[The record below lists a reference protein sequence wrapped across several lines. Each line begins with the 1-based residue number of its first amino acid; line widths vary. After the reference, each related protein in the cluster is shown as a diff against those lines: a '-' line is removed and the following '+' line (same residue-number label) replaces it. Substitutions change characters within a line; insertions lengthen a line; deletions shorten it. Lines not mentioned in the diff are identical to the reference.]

1 MPKKRMQLTSAVD
14 DRRSIVRFSWIGV
27 IDPNEGIGYSE
38 FRMNY
43 KYTKSVKWIIALAP
57 RLPSMISRI
66 IPIIVITFLQLSGL
80 QVEIKGQTT
89 QLEIFNTVPD
99 IEADMYISSELHYP
113 LQCTLLGDS
122 LLVID
127 PRANK
132 VVIFNARTGAELG
145 AFGRAGRGPGEF
157 EFPIDIKA
165 DESSGSIWV
174 LDQTRVI
181 QFDRQGNYLQSFT
194 KSVNSWTLGL
204 LSDTELAL
212 AGTVN
217 DRREAISV
225 LSADGILLR
234 NFGDEYAFLTTAES
248 QARYGQSLVESAFGR
263 LWRIGTMFNLL
274 QEYSIDG
281 DLIREGHVGLPALS
295 EANDRNVKFA
305 NPPKVPG
312 NNPKIL
318 VYSIS
323 ASTDAIWIVTAGQ
336 FTKSGIGLEDMHV
349 HRIDPT
355 NRSQTTYIYEFG
367 TLVDIEVLQDRDP
380 MMLIGI
386 DAQLQQIVWLR
397 PATSNREAG
406 AGPIGPSER
415 R

>member
-1 MPKKRMQLTSAVD
+1 MIPRIF
-14 DRRSIVRFSWIGV
+14 SIF
-27 IDPNEGIGYSE
+27 
-38 FRMNY
+38 
-43 KYTKSVKWIIALAP
+43 
-57 RLPSMISRI
+57 
-66 IPIIVITFLQLSGL
+66 VITFLILSGL
-80 QVEIKGQTT
+80 QVEIRGQTT
-89 QLEIFNTVPD
+89 QLEIYRTVPD
-99 IEADMYISSELHYP
+99 IEADMYTSSELQYP

-127 PRANK
+127 PRAHK

-204 LSDTELAL
+204 LPDNELAL

-225 LSADGILLR
+225 LNADGILLR
-234 NFGDEYAFLTTAES
+234 NFGDGYSFLTTAES
-248 QARYGQSLVESAFGR
+248 QARYGQSLVEFAFR
-263 LWRIGTMFNLL
+263 RFWRIGTMFNLL

-281 DLIREGHVGLPALS
+281 ELIWEGHIGLSALS
-295 EANDRNVKFA
+295 DVNERNVQFA
-305 NPPKVPG
+305 NPPRIPG

-318 VYSIS
+318 IYSIS
-323 ASTDAIWIVTAGQ
+323 SSPSALWFVTAGQ
-336 FTKSGIGLEDMHV
+336 FTKSGRGLEDMHV
-349 HRIDPT
+349 HRFDPDT
-355 NRSQTTYIYEFG
+355 GSQTTFLYDSG
-367 TLVDIEVLQDRDP
+367 TLVDIEVLEESDP
-380 MMLIGI
+380 IVLIGI
-386 DAQLQQIVWLR
+386 DAQTQQIVWLR
-397 PATSNREAG
+397 PVEPGNTNYTRFVS
-406 AGPIGPSER
+406 PPTR